1 MAFPFLL
8 MSVRKYMVNFLT
20 GVLVLVAAVYL
31 LAALGQVALSMFL
44 GLCGGVSVISGFLR
58 ERSDILKYSAQLEIF
73 DYIIWFASALLL
85 LVVINDALDLL
96 GWSGYVNWPSAWR
109 DLMDAA
115 RSLEVPVLLF
125 CVLHYSFRPGR
136 PDYYAFVAFVV
147 TIDLLLK
154 GGAGVFPFAQFG
166 QYATYLSFGL
176 ALASFG
182 IYLILGR
189 YAGWK
194 LVVEVS
200 GVAVALFAIY
210 EGLYYLN
217 QAGILTWI
225 RFPAWWGLIHAA
237 MAGFLLGTV
246 AILFTVYLI
255 SRTGIRTLLVATSV
269 YALYFLP
276 TPVAAFSTLLYLAV
290 FSIAVWVLLGLAGG

>member
-1 MAFPFLL
+1 MGL
-8 MSVRKYMVNFLT
+8 RKYMVNFLT

-31 LAALGQVALSMFL
+31 LAALGQVALSVFL
-44 GLCGGVSVISGFLR
+44 GLWGGVSLVGGYLSS
-58 ERSDILKYSAQLEIF
+58 RSDFMKYSMQLEIF
-73 DYIIWFASALLL
+73 DYVIWFASALLL
-85 LVVINDALDLL
+85 LVVINDALDVL
-96 GWSGYVNWPSAWR
+96 GYSGSVAWPPAWT
-109 DLMDAA
+109 DLMNGA

-125 CVLHYSFRPGR
+125 CIIHYSFRPGR

-154 GGAGVFPFAQFG
+154 GGAGVFSFTQFG
-166 QYATYLSFGL
+166 QYAMYLSFGL

-200 GVAVALFAIY
+200 GVAVALFAIW

-225 RFPAWWGLIHAA
+225 HLPDWWGLIHLA

-246 AILFTVYLI
+246 AILFTIYLV
-255 SRTGIRTLLVATSV
+255 SRTGIRTLLIATSV
-269 YALYFLP
+269 YALYSIP
-276 TPVAAFSTLLYLAV
+276 SPVQAFSMLLYLAV
-290 FSIAVWVLLGLAGG
+290 FSIAVWTLLGLAGG

>member
-44 GLCGGVSVISGFLR
+44 GLCGGVSVVGGFLR
-58 ERSDILKYSAQLEIF
+58 ERSDILKYSMQLEIF

-85 LVVINDALDLL
+85 LVVINDAVDAL
-96 GWSGYVNWPSAWR
+96 GWSGYVSWPSAWR

-154 GGAGVFPFAQFG
+154 GATFQLAQSFG
-166 QYATYLSFGL
+166 QYAMYLSFGL

-200 GVAVALFAIY
+200 GVAVALFAIW

-225 RFPAWWGLIHAA
+225 HLPAWWGLIYMA

-246 AILFTVYLI
+246 AILFTIYLV

-269 YALYFLP
+269 YALYSLP
-276 TPVAAFSTLLYLAV
+276 NAYTAFYTLLYLAV